1 MNYQK
6 EKYELNKT
14 VCLRSV
20 KTFFATTYGALKKI
34 HKTPCRLQSCNQV
47 NKAQHFHKKVTRAK
61 LGKKK
66 VRMRG
71 NSVMSPATR
80 RSLQIEERPRAAIRS
95 NGGHGQAPSNGNG
108 HGRAVANGHGNGA
121 HAGNGPNG
129 NGASRHP
136 AKPRVFVTAENRLL
150 REALSRMLTKNGDIE
165 VITSEA
171 VEPFPNT
178 AQFPAQDSIP
188 NNNLIAQAVPGM
200 STVPAIHDAEILLLA
215 SKGNLDQ
222 DLSVIRQ
229 IRSASPELL
238 ILLIDVT
245 GDETNFLQ
253 CIRAGVRGYLPR
265 DASAEDVVEAV
276 KAIHAGKAVC
286 PGSLCAAL
294 FRHVER
300 EATFFPSA
308 TVHQRLGLTRREQQ
322 LIPLVAE
329 GLTNKEIANRFC
341 LSEQTVKNHLYR
353 MKQKI
358 GADDRLG
365 IVQVCRTQGFM
376 V

>member
-1 MNYQK
+1 
-6 EKYELNKT
+6 
-14 VCLRSV
+14 
-20 KTFFATTYGALKKI
+20 
-34 HKTPCRLQSCNQV
+34 
-47 NKAQHFHKKVTRAK
+47 
-61 LGKKK
+61 
-66 VRMRG
+66 
-71 NSVMSPATR
+71 MSTSPQ
-80 RSLQIEERPRAAIRS
+80 RSLQVEEHSRAPLKAPPKTLIRS
-95 NGGHGQAPSNGNG
+95 NGNRRARLNGKSHVAANGNG
-108 HGRAVANGHGNGA
+108 HGRSAGNRHATCTKAANGAANGSNRNGNVSPNSNGHGRPASNGHANGA
-121 HAGNGPNG
+121 GAWNATNGS
-129 NGASRHP
+129 GASRNLP
-136 AKPRVFVTAENRLL
+136 KPRVFVAAENRLL
-150 REALSRMLTKNGDIE
+150 REALSRMLTKNGDVE

-171 VEPFPNT
+171 AEPFQKS
-178 AQFPAQDSIP
+178 AQGSLQSPLQKEDLGQFSEPETPVLYGIQD
-188 NNNLIAQAVPGM
+188 AK
-200 STVPAIHDAEILLLA
+200 ILLLS

-222 DLSVIRQ
+222 DLAAIRK

-265 DASAEDVVEAV
+265 DASAEDVVDAV
-276 KAIHAGKAVC
+276 RNIHAGHAVC
-286 PGSLCAAL
+286 PGTLCTAL
-294 FRHVER
+294 FRYIER
-300 EATFFPSA
+300 EASCFPSA
-308 TVHQRLGLTRREQQ
+308 SVHQRLGLTRREQQ